1 MKIHYVRYRELYD
14 EWQIATLLSSGW
26 NLFVLLLVLL
36 LKAVVHGELY
46 REIKRKFNCIL
57 AERIIKQ
64 LHVEIRID
72 QDVFDK
78 QKVCYNL

>member
-1 MKIHYVRYRELYD
+1 MADSNPPFQRMESLR
-14 EWQIATLLSSGW
+14 IASSTSFEDRTG
-26 NLFVLLLVLL
+26 L
-36 LKAVVHGELY
+36 VHGELY
-46 REIKRKFNCIL
+46 REIKRKLNCIL

-64 LHVEIRID
+64 LRVEIRID